1 VIEANMSDTAAL
13 EYLSGLVYELL
24 DAHGDTADLARRLD
38 CDLEWSAHLDYLQDL
53 QRVAREGLARL
64 NACAG

>member
-1 VIEANMSDTAAL
+1 MSDVAAL

-24 DAHGDTADLARRLD
+24 DAHTDTADLAYRLD
-38 CDLEWSAHLDYLQDL
+38 DPEWDAHLDYLRDL

-64 NACAG
+64 PAYGG